1 MARLTASKAALSELE
16 VMAEEGWAS
25 DETLDRARQFYEQ
38 RKRRFAA
45 RAGKIEDDGGEEA
58 SQVREQVLRR
68 LYQAERRSVVEL
80 RNAGDISNEV
90 MHRLERELDLEE
102 SYLDR

>member
-1 MARLTASKAALSELE
+1 MS
-16 VMAEEGWAS
+16 EEGWAG
-25 DETLDRARQFYEQ
+25 DETLDRARQYYEQ

-45 RAGKIEDDGGEEA
+45 RAGKIEDDGYEDA
-58 SQVREQVLRR
+58 SQVRERVLRR
-68 LYQAERRSVVEL
+68 LYQAERRAVVEL

-102 SYLDR
+102 SYLDQ